1 MSVSPSCFLPT
12 ILLVSALGCQVVD
25 PSVSESGTTG
35 GSIFEMAPEPATEP
49 RRITLEGGVV
59 VSVDGGRVEI
69 PGWIALSEGWL
80 EVAACRQ
87 GTREHEAIVT
97 SVTLPSVVH
106 SGLLLAGF
114 TPGSPA
120 RYRVDG
126 PPLAATG
133 DPIEVDLIFEADG
146 RRVTLPLGEAID
158 DERGEATPRWVFAG
172 SGFRPNPPSLGPG
185 EFYVADYAG
194 TLVGLTT
201 FGDEMIAAVEV
212 RSPEIGVDAPVWQI
226 RPGVLP
232 SVGTPVTMVFR
243 RPDSSD

>member
-1 MSVSPSCFLPT
+1 MAVSQSCFLST
-12 ILLVSALGCQVVD
+12 ILLVSVFGCQAVE
-25 PSVSESGTTG
+25 PSVSESESTD
-35 GSIFEMAPEPATEP
+35 GSVSRVVSEPASQP
-49 RRITLEGGVV
+49 RSITLEGGVV

-80 EVAACRQ
+80 EVAVCRQ
-87 GTREHEAIVT
+87 GTREHEAIAA

-120 RYRVDG
+120 RYRVDA
-126 PPLAATG
+126 PPLPATG
-133 DPIEVDLIFEADG
+133 DPIEVDLIFEVDG
-146 RRVTLPLGEAID
+146 REVTLPLGEAIA
-158 DERGEATPRWVFAG
+158 DERGDSTPRWVFAG

-185 EFYVADYAG
+185 EFYIADYAG

-201 FGDEMIAAVEV
+201 FGDEMLAAVEV
-212 RSPEIGVDAPVWQI
+212 RSPEIGVDPPVWQI

-232 SVGTPVTMVFR
+232 PVGTPVTMVFR